1 MEGIILIVMIKKI
14 VCHPVMMTL
23 VLLVV
28 ATLLMNGCAGVAPID
43 ESIITTPTAELMS
56 DAEQALERGDY
67 NQAELQME
75 RAMRVDPRNGRIWH
89 LMARIRYEQGDYGQT
104 VQFCLKSNTL
114 ANHDRILMRQNWV
127 LLEKAYTML
136 GETIKADDAR
146 HKAATI

>member
-1 MEGIILIVMIKKI
+1 MMIKKI
-14 VCHPVMMTL
+14 ICHPVRMTL
-23 VLLVV
+23 VIV
-28 ATLLMNGCAGVAPID
+28 AAIVMMNGCAGVAHID
-43 ESIITTPTAELMS
+43 ESLISAPAAELLS
-56 DAEQALERGDY
+56 EAEQALERGDY

-75 RAMRVDPRNGRIWH
+75 RAMRVDPRNGQIWN

-114 ANHDRILMRQNWV
+114 ANQDRSLMRQNWV

-136 GETIKADDAR
+136 GDTIKAEDAR

>member
-1 MEGIILIVMIKKI
+1 VMIKKI

-28 ATLLMNGCAGVAPID
+28 ATLLMNGCAGVARID
-43 ESIITTPTAELMS
+43 ESIISTPTAELLS
-56 DAEQALERGDY
+56 DAEQDLERGDY

-75 RAMRVDPRNGRIWH
+75 RAMRVDPRNGQVWH

-127 LLEKAYTML
+127 LLEKAYTMM